1 MSQLDEATKFIQSS
15 MLFTGK
21 TAIILGS
28 GLGHICENLINK
40 NTLPY
45 EKIPHYPISTV
56 KGHAGELVSGN
67 LGGENVLISNGR
79 FHQYE
84 GFSENDIMFPF
95 KIFKNLGIKNVIT
108 TNSSGSLNKRFP
120 PGTLMAIDEHID
132 CSFQGNY
139 KDPKRVN
146 GNQYH
151 SEYLLKLA
159 REVSKTLDIKL
170 EKGTYCWTLG
180 PMYETPAEI
189 SYFKTLGGNAV
200 GMSGVPEIKICNKL
214 KMEMLIISNLTNY
227 AAGISD
233 QILTH
238 EDVILNANSNKES
251 LSQLLLGIIK
261 RI

>member
-1 MSQLDEATKFIQSS
+1 MTQLDEATRSIQSS
-15 MLFTGK
+15 LSFNGE

-28 GLGHICENLINK
+28 GLGHICESLKNK
-40 NTLPY
+40 NTLSY
-45 EKIPHYPISTV
+45 KKIPHYPISTV
-56 KGHAGELVSGN
+56 EGHAGELVSGN
-67 LGGENVLISNGR
+67 LGGQNVLISNGR
-79 FHQYE
+79 FHLYE
-84 GFSENDIMFPF
+84 GFSESDIIFPF
-95 KIFKNLGIKNVIT
+95 KVFKNLGIKNVIT
-108 TNSSGSLNKRFP
+108 TNSSGSLNRRFP

-132 CSFQGNY
+132 CSFQRNY
-139 KDPKRVN
+139 EDPKKVN

-151 SEYLLKLA
+151 SEYLLELA
-159 REVSKTLDIKL
+159 KKVSKSLNIKL

-214 KMEMLIISNLTNY
+214 KLKMLTISNLTNY
-227 AAGISD
+227 AAGISN

-238 EDVILNANSNKES
+238 EDVIFNANSNKES
-251 LSQLLLGIIK
+251 LTQLLFGIVK

>member
-1 MSQLDEATKFIQSS
+1 MTQLDEATRFIQSS
-15 MLFTGK
+15 LSFNGE

-28 GLGHICENLINK
+28 GLGHVCESLTK
-40 NTLPY
+40 KKTLSY
-45 EKIPHYPISTV
+45 KEIPHYPISTV
-56 KGHAGELVSGN
+56 EGHAGELVSGS
-67 LGGENVLISNGR
+67 LGGKNVLISNGR
-79 FHQYE
+79 FHLYE
-84 GFSENDIMFPF
+84 GFSENDIIFPF
-95 KIFKNLGIKNVIT
+95 KIFKNLGIKNIIT

-132 CSFQGNY
+132 CSFQSNHD
-139 KDPKRVN
+139 DPKKLN

-159 REVSKTLDIKL
+159 KEVSKTLDIKL

-214 KMEMLIISNLTNY
+214 KLKMLIISNLTNY
-227 AAGISD
+227 AAGISN

-238 EDVILNANSNKES
+238 EDVIINANSNKKS
-251 LSQLLLGIIK
+251 LTQLLLGIIK